1 MGKISPPLVASLAF
15 LPELESLSPPTHE
28 KTKKEIG
35 AK

>member
-1 MGKISPPLVASLAF
+1 MEKTLPPPVVSLAF
-15 LPELESLSPPTHE
+15 PLELESLSLHTHE